1 MAGQG
6 AGPEARGGGE
16 ARLIQIALPSLM
28 RSSEDSPAAAVR
40 PAPPRGPRVDESV
53 GVEELANHRVLW
65 LGKWPKELQE
75 AVIPSKTPGGRPIP
89 STRIPVGE
97 RAVLD
102 VSVRVAR
109 GELVFA
115 TVASAPLHMG
125 ESDLVFVPLT
135 GLRPLRGA
143 LVWRRPAREPK
154 LRAFIRVARD
164 FLQA

>member
-1 MAGQG
+1 
-6 AGPEARGGGE
+6 
-16 ARLIQIALPSLM
+16 M
-28 RSSEDSPAAAVR
+28 RSSEDPPAVAVR
-40 PAPPRGPRVDESV
+40 PAPSRGPRVDDSV
-53 GVEELANHRVLW
+53 GVEELADHRVLR

-109 GELVFA
+109 GELVFP